1 MAMKRAGRAIADP
14 QGFTLLEILIAITIL
29 AIGLLA
35 VASMATIV
43 IKSNSASNKLS
54 IASMLV
60 QDKLEEIR
68 AMPYAT
74 VTSIPLTTVT
84 STPWASRQVVVTP
97 DTPIVGTKKIDVI
110 VSWTDV
116 NGKSHSVS
124 LSTLQSEE

>member
-54 IASMLV
+54 IASTLV

-68 AMPYAT
+68 AMPYAN

-97 DTPIVGTKKIDVI
+97 DTPIAGTKKIDVI